1 MAEQKKKKK
10 KQVVELTP
18 AEKFVQLQTLK
29 RATVCMLVEQD
40 IYDIYVKLTK
50 DFASL
55 GKLGEEKPFEGW
67 EQCVSLSE
75 ECAALA
81 DEWKQKIPAERVVE
95 SRTVTTTA
103 KERENVTQKKGKGKW
118 VAIVVLILI
127 IALIAAYQ
135 IPVTRYYIAALEN
148 VAGFDE
154 LAVQTYEKLGQ
165 YKDSEEKILAIEK
178 EVIANTK
185 KGNKVSFGNTEW
197 RVIKKEEDKVLLAAD
212 TALTDV
218 VYHEK
223 EGNVTWETSTL
234 RQYLNHTFMDK
245 TFSEKEKEAVLIT
258 KLKNEDNTQYGT
270 AGGRDTEDKVFILS
284 ETELKQYR
292 KALKDKVASIRLRT
306 PGVKGSTTMF
316 VSYRNKPVSFGVPT
330 DERAATVRPMIWV
343 AIE

>member
-18 AEKFVQLQTLK
+18 AEKFIQLQTLK
-29 RATVCMLVEQD
+29 RATACMLVEQD

-50 DFASL
+50 DFSSL
-55 GKLGEEKPFEGW
+55 GKIGEDKPFEGW
-67 EQCVSLSE
+67 EQCASLSE

-81 DEWKQKIPAERVVE
+81 DEWKQKIPAERVAE

-103 KERENVTQKKGKGKW
+103 KERENATQKKRKGKW
-118 VAIVVLILI
+118 IALGVLLLI
-127 IALIAAYQ
+127 IALIVVYQ
-135 IPVTRYYIAALEN
+135 MPAIRYHIAALEN

-165 YKDSEEKILAIEK
+165 YKDSEENILDIEK

-185 KGNKVSFGNTEW
+185 KGNKVSFGNIEW
-197 RVIKKEEDKVLLAAD
+197 RVVKKEEGKVLLAAD

-234 RQYLNHTFMDK
+234 RQYLNRTFLDK
-245 TFSEKEKEAVLIT
+245 TFSEKEKEAILLT
-258 KLKNEDNTQYGT
+258 KLKNEDNVQYGT
-270 AGGRDTEDKVFILS
+270 AGGKDTEDKVFILS

-292 KALKDKVASIRLRT
+292 KALKDKAASMRLRT

-316 VSYRNKPVSFGVPT
+316 VSYRNKPVSFGVPA
-330 DERAATVRPMIWV
+330 DERTAFVRPMIWI
-343 AIE
+343 AI